1 MSGDGAGR
9 LSCAISDEHQEMM
22 MNRGREILLCAL
34 LALVLTA
41 CASGH
46 KACLKSSLD
55 RHEVRTLS
63 FWKDYQRGSVE
74 DKLYESPEALLDY
87 LCLDNRLNGYDA
99 RPQAAV
105 ADETFRQDVRRAIAE
120 LPAPVKTA
128 VNQKLAGIFI
138 VRNLGTTGYTEAVVN
153 PQGRPVAGFV
163 VLDVGALRQTA
174 NEWATAKERTVFRDD
189 GGGRL
194 QVTLEEKSSDNSQN
208 AIQFIL
214 LHEFGH
220 VVSIGERFHPDWL
233 DDAKPGGAIED
244 DLFYPL
250 SWRKTKDASD
260 VSLFEDVFPERREV
274 RFYGEA
280 RLKSSQM
287 AEVYRHLAKTNFV
300 SLYAATGPFEDFAES
315 FALYVHSRLMKKPYR
330 VEITQGGREVFTYE
344 SCWDQPRCAAKQAV
358 LDRWFSRFSR
368 P

>member
-1 MSGDGAGR
+1 MKRSGGIILAIVMA
-9 LSCAISDEHQEMM
+9 LVFISCAAGQ
-22 MNRGREILLCAL
+22 
-34 LALVLTA
+34 
-41 CASGH
+41 
-46 KACLKSSLD
+46 KACLKTSLD

-63 FWKDYQRGSVE
+63 FWKDYRRGSVE
-74 DKLYESPEALLDY
+74 DRLYEPPEALLDY

-120 LPAPVKTA
+120 LPAPVREA
-128 VNQKLAGIFI
+128 VKGKLIGIFL
-138 VRNLGTTGYTEAVVN
+138 VRNLGTTGYTEVVVAQ
-153 PQGRPVAGFV
+153 QGRPVAGFV
-163 VLDVGALRQTA
+163 VLDVGLLRQTA

-220 VVSIGERFHPDWL
+220 VVSIGEGFHPDWL
-233 DDAKPGGAIED
+233 DEAKPVGAIED
-244 DLFYPL
+244 YVFYAL
-250 SWRKTKDASD
+250 SWRKVKDGSEA
-260 VSLFEDVFPERREV
+260 SLFEDVFPERREV

-287 AEVYRHLAKTNFV
+287 AEVYRRLAKTNFV

-358 LDRWFSRFSR
+358 LDRWFSRFSL

>member
-1 MSGDGAGR
+1 
-9 LSCAISDEHQEMM
+9 

-74 DKLYESPEALLDY
+74 DRLYESPEALLDY

>member
-1 MSGDGAGR
+1 
-9 LSCAISDEHQEMM
+9 MM
-22 MNRGREILLCAL
+22 MKRGSGIYLCVL

-41 CASGH
+41 CAAGQ
-46 KACLKSSLD
+46 KTCLKSRMD
-55 RHEVRTLS
+55 HHEVRTLS
-63 FWKDYQRGSVE
+63 FWKDYQRGGVE
-74 DKLYESPEALLDY
+74 DRIYEPPGALLDY
-87 LCLDNRLNGYDA
+87 LYLDNRLNGYET

-105 ADETFRQDVRRAIAE
+105 ADETFRQDVRRAMAE
-120 LPAPVKTA
+120 LPEPVRKA
-128 VNQKLAGIFI
+128 VNAKLIGIFL
-138 VRNLGTTGYTEAVVN
+138 VRNLGTTGYTEAVVD
-153 PQGRPVAGFV
+153 QQRRPVAGFV
-163 VLDVGALRQTA
+163 VLDVVSLRQTA

-189 GGGRL
+189 GEGRL

-220 VVSIGERFHPDWL
+220 LVSIGERFHPDWL
-233 DDAKPGGAIED
+233 DEAKPVGAIED
-244 DLFYPL
+244 YLFYPL
-250 SWRKTKDASD
+250 SWRKAKDGSD

-287 AEVYRHLAKTNFV
+287 ADVYRRLGMTNYV
-300 SLYAATGPFEDFAES
+300 SLYGSTGPFEDFAES

-330 VEITQGGREVFTYE
+330 VKITQGGREVLTYE

>member
-1 MSGDGAGR
+1 
-9 LSCAISDEHQEMM
+9 
-22 MNRGREILLCAL
+22 
-34 LALVLTA
+34 
-41 CASGH
+41 
-46 KACLKSSLD
+46 
-55 RHEVRTLS
+55 
-63 FWKDYQRGSVE
+63 
-74 DKLYESPEALLDY
+74 
-87 LCLDNRLNGYDA
+87 
-99 RPQAAV
+99 
-105 ADETFRQDVRRAIAE
+105 
-120 LPAPVKTA
+120 
-128 VNQKLAGIFI
+128 
-138 VRNLGTTGYTEAVVN
+138 
-153 PQGRPVAGFV
+153 
-163 VLDVGALRQTA
+163 LRQTA